1 MKIFFFYTQICGIFP
16 KKSLTK
22 VVTKILM
29 LRFLWQK
36 SVPRHTVWSSVS
48 KATAFFFIFLLFLQ
62 LREQMVCQRDGN
74 SERRLDSIK
83 WTNEWKNEKKLPN
96 LGKHIDKPLDQ
107 LWPTLTYFN
116 QSSRTN
122 LEKPGSTWINLT
134 QLAPNRTN
142 SDQPGETWEI
152 WKGFKKPEKLDAIS
166 GNLEKFGKILI
177 LLTLF
182 EQTCS
187 NLEHPCSGSNWTKP
201 QKP

>member
-1 MKIFFFYTQICGIFP
+1 MCRDTQFGALCLKQRRFFLYFCYFCSWES
-16 KKSLTK
+16 K
-22 VVTKILM
+22 
-29 LRFLWQK
+29 W
-36 SVPRHTVWSSVS
+36 SVKEMETPREGWIASN
-48 KATAFFFIFLLFLQ
+48 
-62 LREQMVCQRDGN
+62 EQMNGRM
-74 SERRLDSIK
+74 K
-83 WTNEWKNEKKLPN
+83 KKLPN

-107 LWPTLTYFN
+107 LWPTLTYFH

-166 GNLEKFGKILI
+166 GNLEKFGKTLI